1 MLDRMRAELGQRGAL
16 WLLAAGGLLG
26 AAAVFAPLPALVLA
40 AATLFVFLLVR
51 GWPTSGMVVL
61 LAAALLTHFKFDV
74 GPVSVRPEHVA
85 ALVVGALL
93 LWQIGVHRRPFRF
106 DAASVFAL
114 TWFLINVLATL
125 LHAPNPG
132 DSLRHIFRLG
142 LLVATYWVAINLLR
156 TPQQWWIAFRW
167 FLLLAVAEDLFGIVA
182 RVAYE
187 FGVNLGVQLTWTLSE
202 PVPYGTLEEGN
213 MFGSHS
219 AAWLILFLALFLAQA
234 RWRTRWRLPLLAAIG
249 ITALSTLLSFA
260 RGAWVALLVG
270 LVLLYVF
277 YSPRRRG
284 QVVRS
289 LLVGIGVP
297 LAVVAALTLI
307 QVLPDT
313 VPLVARART
322 FTSVLTDATFS
333 QRLADINLALQEW
346 ARHPLIGWGPGT
358 FFQLYGVR
366 NYQEAWIANQMART
380 LQETGVLGLAAF
392 WGFLAAVWWGA
403 IRAMRRARDLRTWAA
418 LGGLAIGLVVLQ
430 IAFQS
435 TDGTWLSAMWVQAA
449 LLAAGARLLSLQDG
463 AQALAVAPTD
473 RAAAAVEQTPATL
486 LFVHSSDELYGS
498 DAVLLELVRRLDR
511 ARFRP
516 LVVLPTDIPY
526 SDGRARL
533 SDALAAL
540 DIPVRFMDFAVLRRR
555 YLSLRALLAFTWR
568 LWRGSRDLARWL
580 RAEDVR
586 LVHANTSAV
595 LGGALA
601 ARWAGLPLVWHVHE
615 IIERPGWLRWLIS
628 RLVTGLADRVVA
640 ISGRVAE
647 ALLGA
652 GSVAGARDR
661 VTVIPDAVDT
671 ERFQPQVA
679 LDEVRRALGAG
690 PEQVLVGTVGRIH
703 TWKGQEIL
711 VAAADLLR
719 ERCPQARF
727 AIVGDIV
734 PGQPEPR
741 QALEAAIAEHGL
753 ADRVRLA
760 GYRADTPAVM
770 AALNILVL
778 PSTSPEPFGLVVLEA
793 MASGKPVVATAHG
806 GPLEIITDGESG
818 MLVPPRDP
826 APLAAAIERLAGDPE
841 LRAHIG
847 AAAREQAVARF
858 GFGPHVAAFERVY
871 AALLGIKTA

>member
-1 MLDRMRAELGQRGAL
+1 MLDRMRAELGQRGGF
-16 WLLAAGGLLG
+16 WLLAAGGMLG
-26 AAAVFAPLPALVLA
+26 AAAVFAPLPALALA
-40 AATLFVFLLVR
+40 VAALFVFLLLR
-51 GWPTSGMVVL
+51 GWPISGLVVL
-61 LAAALLTHFKFDV
+61 MAAALLTHFKFDI

-85 ALVVGALL
+85 AIVAGALL
-93 LWQIGVHRRPFRF
+93 LWQIVVHRRPFRF
-106 DAASVFAL
+106 DAAFVFAL
-114 TWFLINVLATL
+114 AWFLVNILATL
-125 LHAPNPG
+125 LHAPDPG

-142 LLVATYWVAINLLR
+142 LLVATYWIAINLLR

-167 FLLLAVAEDLFGIVA
+167 FVLLAVAQDLFGIVA

-219 AAWLILFLALFLAQA
+219 AAWLILFLALFLTQA
-234 RWRTRWRLPLLAAIG
+234 RWRTRWRLPLLAGVG

-270 LVLLYVF
+270 LGLLYVF

-333 QRLADINLALQEW
+333 QRLADVNLALQEW

-366 NYQEAWIANQMART
+366 NYQDAWIANQTART

-392 WGFLAAVWWGA
+392 WGFLAAVWWA
-403 IRAMRRARDLRTWAA
+403 ALRTMRRARDLRTWAA

-430 IAFQS
+430 IAFQA

-449 LLAAGARLLSLQDG
+449 LLAAGARLLRIQEGQSVT
-463 AQALAVAPTD
+463 VAPAD
-473 RAAAAVEQTPATL
+473 CAAAAAEQTPATL
-486 LFVHSSDELYGS
+486 LFVHSSDEMYGS

-526 SDGRARL
+526 HEGRARL

-555 YLSLRALLAFTWR
+555 YLNPRALPAFAWR

-601 ARWAGLPLVWHVHE
+601 ARWAGRPLVWHVHE
-615 IIERPGWLRWLIS
+615 IIERPGWLRWLIA

-640 ISGRVAE
+640 ISGPVAE
-647 ALLGA
+647 ALLGP
-652 GSVAGARDR
+652 GSAAGARDR

-679 LDEVRRALGAG
+679 ADAVRRALGAG
-690 PEQVLVGTVGRIH
+690 PEQILVGTVGRIH
-703 TWKGQEIL
+703 TWKGQAVL
-711 VAAADLLR
+711 VAAAAALR
-719 ERCPQARF
+719 ARCPQVRF

-741 QALEAAIAEHGL
+741 QVVEAAIAAHDLG
-753 ADRVRLA
+753 DRVRLA

-770 AALNILVL
+770 AALDILVL

-806 GPLEIITDGESG
+806 GPLEIIIDGACG
-818 MLVPPRDP
+818 RLVPPGDP
-826 APLAAAIERLAGDPE
+826 AALAAAIEQLAGDPG
-841 LRAHIG
+841 LRTRWG
-847 AAAREQAVARF
+847 VAARERAVAHF
-858 GFGPHVAAFERVY
+858 GFGPHVSAFEALY
-871 AALLGIKTA
+871 AGLLGRKNV